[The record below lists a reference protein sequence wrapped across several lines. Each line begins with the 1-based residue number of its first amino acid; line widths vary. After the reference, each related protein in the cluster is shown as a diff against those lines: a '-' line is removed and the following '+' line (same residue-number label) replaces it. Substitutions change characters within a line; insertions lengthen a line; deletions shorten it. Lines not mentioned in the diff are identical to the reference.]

1 MIKLLGKLSILVLI
15 ATACNNSGSKN
26 FTVSGEIK
34 NAPQTVA
41 FLEQISYDNM
51 PPQIADSITLI
62 NGKFTL
68 KGKSAEEALFQL
80 RFPHIEQSPLF
91 FIINDK
97 SNIEI
102 LADWKDVKQLSYKG
116 SPASQRLK
124 LFIDTLSTTQQNVM
138 ALQAEMQKLSPQDS
152 SALFYQAELSNIITA
167 FKAYVKKTASSES
180 SPMVSMF
187 ATSINTGS
195 DATENEAMY
204 NSLAKRFPKHSGI
217 QIVVKQFRESLTN
230 TQQQQ
235 QQPQSSSSAAIGS
248 MAPDI
253 TMPDVNGKN
262 FSLSSLKGKYVLVD
276 FWASWCGPCRAE
288 NPNVV
293 AAYNKYKNK
302 NFTILGVSLDK
313 TKEAWL
319 KGIKEDGLTWTQISD
334 LKFWNSAAVALY
346 GFNGI
351 PYNVLID
358 PTGKIVADNLRGGEL
373 EKKLGELLK

>member
-15 ATACNNSGSKN
+15 ATACNSKSSNN

-41 FLEQISYDNM
+41 YLEQISYDNM
-51 PPQIADSITLI
+51 PPQILDSITLS
-62 NGKFTL
+62 NGNFTL
-68 KGKSAEEALFQL
+68 KGKAAEEALFQL
-80 RFPHIEQSPLF
+80 RFPLIEKSPLF
-91 FIINDK
+91 FVINDK

-102 LADWKDVKQLSYKG
+102 KADWADVKQLSYKG
-116 SPASQRLK
+116 SPSSERLRI
-124 LFIDTLSTTQQNVM
+124 FIDSLSVAQQKVM
-138 ALQAEMQKLSPQDS
+138 ALQSELQKLQPQDS
-152 SALFYQAELSNIITA
+152 MAIFFQSELSKVITS
-167 FKAYVKKTASSES
+167 FKAYVKKNAAEES
-180 SPMVSMF
+180 SPMISMF

-204 NSLAKRFPKHSGI
+204 NSLAKRFPKHTGI
-217 QIVVKQFRESLTN
+217 QIVVKQFRESLSN
-230 TQQQQ
+230 SQ
-235 QQPQSSSSAAIGS
+235 QQPQAPPTTAAIGS
-248 MAPDI
+248 IAPDI

-288 NPNVV
+288 NPNIV

-319 KGIKEDGLTWTQISD
+319 EAIKQDGLSWTHISD
-334 LKFWNSAAVALY
+334 LKFWNSSAVALY

-358 PTGKIVADNLRGGEL
+358 PTGKIIADNLRGDEL
-373 EKKLGELLK
+373 DRKLGELLK

>member
-15 ATACNNSGSKN
+15 ATACKNNVAKN

-41 FLEQISYDNM
+41 YLEQISYDNM
-51 PPQIADSITLI
+51 PPQIADSITLN

-80 RFPHIEQSPLF
+80 RFPLLEQSPLF
-91 FIINDK
+91 FVINDK

-102 LADWKDVKQLSYKG
+102 LADWKDVTQLSYKG
-116 SPASQRLK
+116 SPSSQRLK
-124 LFIDTLSTTQQNVM
+124 LFIDTLSLTQQKVM
-138 ALQAEMQKLSPQDS
+138 ALQAQLQKLSPQDS
-152 SALFYQAELSNIITA
+152 SALFQQTELSNIVSA
-167 FKAYVKKTASSES
+167 FKAYVKKTASNES
-180 SPMVSMF
+180 SPMISMF
-187 ATSINTGS
+187 ATSINTGN
-195 DATENEAMY
+195 DAAENEAMY
-204 NSLAKRFPKHSGI
+204 NSLAKRFPKHTGI
-217 QIVVKQFRESLTN
+217 QTVVKQYRESITN
-230 TQQQQ
+230 AQQQQ
-235 QQPQSSSSAAIGS
+235 QQQQAPSSAAIGS

-293 AAYNKYKNK
+293 AAYNTYKNK

-319 KGIKEDGLTWTQISD
+319 EAIKQDGLTWTHISD
-334 LKFWNSAAVALY
+334 LKFWNSAAVSLY

-358 PTGKIVADNLRGGEL
+358 PTGKIIADNLRGGEL
-373 EKKLGELLK
+373 NKKLAEVLQ

>member
-1 MIKLLGKLSILVLI
+1 MIKLLGKLSILVFI
-15 ATACNNSGSKN
+15 TTACNNSGSKN

-51 PPQIADSITLI
+51 PPQIADSITLN

-68 KGKSAEEALFQL
+68 KGKAPEEALFQL
-80 RFPHIEQSPLF
+80 RFPQIEQSPLF
-91 FIINDK
+91 FVINDK

-152 SALFYQAELSNIITA
+152 SALFYQAELNNVITA
-167 FKAYVKKTASSES
+167 FKAYVKKTASGES
-180 SPMVSMF
+180 SPMISMF
-187 ATSINTGS
+187 ATSINTGN

-204 NSLAKRFPKHSGI
+204 NSLAKRFPKHTGI
-217 QIVVKQFRESLTN
+217 QTVVKQYRESLTN

-235 QQPQSSSSAAIGS
+235 QQQPATAAIGS

-288 NPNVV
+288 NPNIV

-319 KGIKEDGLTWTQISD
+319 KGIKEDGLTWSQISD

-358 PTGKIVADNLRGGEL
+358 PTGKIIADNLRGGEL
-373 EKKLGELLK
+373 EKKLEEVLQ